1 MKRLLWIFFG
11 FAATANAA
19 DKWSEIRIDGQ
30 PAGYEHT
37 TVEELDGGRIRTTDE
52 QLLVLNRL
60 GSRVEI
66 KAKIQSIENAE
77 GVLLS
82 THEESTSSAQTTV
95 TDAELH
101 ETEIELR
108 SSAGSNSYT
117 RKMPLR
123 APVCGPQ
130 AFARLTRDQL
140 KNTGDKAS
148 CRLFQSATGPY
159 RATYTLRDREE
170 IDGRKVLHVSM
181 TVGDEPQGVPLLL
194 DADGSVFR
202 IERDMPF
209 GKMISRVVDRET
221 ALQAASG
228 GTLPAESYNQ
238 TLARSNI
245 RFADPRAIERI
256 KLKITHRKPEL
267 GWPELRGPSQTIV
280 EKTPSFVVLEITRP
294 ERNALPNEVDEARY
308 LKPNQVLQSDD
319 AAVAQLARS
328 IAGDETDR
336 FKAAR
341 KLQDWVANNLTY
353 DLGIGLAP
361 ASEVVRNRRGTC
373 VAYAVLLASMARA
386 VGIPSRVPMG
396 YIYTGGIWGGH
407 AWTELLID
415 GQWLPLDAAG
425 YSPGIAD
432 AARFQFDSYT
442 LQDNMAAGSVA
453 GLQLYGN
460 VDVAILEYS
469 IGGKVVQV
477 PEKASSFSIVGDEYV
492 NPWLGFSM
500 RKPAGSS
507 FDKTNA
513 VWPDPTVLEVKSGA
527 ATATVSLIESV
538 SRIQKT
544 LDESARAIDLRP
556 VKLAG
561 RDAVV
566 VSTSTKTQLALREG
580 ESLWVINAEGAD
592 AGALIDQIAGA
603 WTWLSLK

>member
-1 MKRLLWIFFG
+1 MKKLLWILFG
-11 FAATANAA
+11 FVSTANAA

-37 TVEELDGGRIRTTDE
+37 IVEDLDGGAIRTTDE
-52 QLLVLNRL
+52 QLLVINRL

-82 THEESTSSAQTTV
+82 THEESSSSEQTTV

-101 ETEIELR
+101 ESEILLR

-123 APVCGPQ
+123 GPVCGPQ

-140 KNTGDKAS
+140 KIAGDKAS

-170 IDGRKVLHVSM
+170 VDGRKVLRVIM

-194 DADGSVFR
+194 DTDGSVFQ

-209 GKMISRVVDRET
+209 GKMISRIVDRET
-221 ALQAASG
+221 ALQAANG
-228 GTLPAESYNQ
+228 ATLPAESYTQ

-256 KLKITHRKPEL
+256 KLKITHRKQEL

-280 EKTPSFVVLEITRP
+280 EKTPSFVVLEITSP
-294 ERNALPNEVDEARY
+294 ERKAVPNEVDEARY

-319 AAVAQLARS
+319 AAVAQLART
-328 IAGDETDR
+328 IVGEETDR
-336 FKAAR
+336 FKSAR
-341 KLQDWVANNLTY
+341 KLQDWVAGNLTY
-353 DLGIGLAP
+353 DLGIALAP

-373 VAYAVLLASMARA
+373 MAYAVLLASMARA

-396 YIYTGGIWGGH
+396 FIYTGGIWGGH
-407 AWTELLID
+407 AWVEVLID

-425 YSPGIAD
+425 YRPGIAD

-453 GLQLYGN
+453 GFQLYGN
-460 VDVAILEYS
+460 VDIAILEYS

-477 PEKASSFSIVGDEYV
+477 PETASSFSITGDEYLD
-492 NPWLGFSM
+492 PWLGFSI

-507 FDKTNA
+507 FEKTNA
-513 VWPDPTVLEVKSGA
+513 VWPDSTVLEVKTAG
-527 ATATVSLIESV
+527 ATATVSLMEGV

-544 LDESARAIDLRP
+544 LDESARAVEPRS
-556 VKLAG
+556 VKLGG
-561 RDAVV
+561 RGAVV
-566 VSTSTKTQLALREG
+566 VSTPTNTQLALREG

>member
-37 TVEELDGGRIRTTDE
+37 TVEELDGGSIRTTDE

-77 GVLLS
+77 GILLS
-82 THEESTSSAQTTV
+82 THEESTSSALTTV

-396 YIYTGGIWGGH
+396 FIYTGGIWGGH